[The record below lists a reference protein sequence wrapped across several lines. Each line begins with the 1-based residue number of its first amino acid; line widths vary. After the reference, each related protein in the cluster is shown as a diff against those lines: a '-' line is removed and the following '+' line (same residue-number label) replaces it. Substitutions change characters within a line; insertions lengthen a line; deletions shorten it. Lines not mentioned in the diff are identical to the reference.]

1 MEAKNTFSILFYPK
15 TSDSDKNGMSPL
27 FLRITV
33 DSKRVE
39 LSLKRKIKPKDW
51 CPISNKVIG
60 NGQHIDEINYHVD
73 DLKVRIRRIQAEY
86 VSQGQPYSA
95 ATLKNKLLNKGS
107 RIKTVLSIYDDHNNN
122 MQSLLGV
129 EYTYSTYRRHI
140 RTRNHLEKFI
150 FHEYGGK
157 DLFVTNVDLTF
168 ITGFEHY
175 LKLNKAGSHNTIV
188 KYVTNFKKIVRIALA
203 NNWMKTDPFL
213 HWKARWKK
221 TYREVLTETELR
233 MLIEKDFTLNRLERA
248 RDVFIFCCFTG
259 LSYADVKKLAPENV
273 YNLGNQKWIRILR
286 TKTKLPSAVPLLPI
300 AEEILNKYSNPFSR
314 DHRAQ
319 LLPVLSNQKMNQYL
333 KEISELCGINKQMT
347 FHLSRHTFATTV
359 TLSNGVPIESV
370 SRMLGHQSLRTTQ
383 IYAKVIDRKLQ
394 ENMEAIQDLYKIKP

>member
-15 TSDSDKNGMSPL
+15 TSDSDKHGMSPL

-33 DSKRVE
+33 DSKRAE
-39 LSLKRKIKPKDW
+39 LSLKRKIKVKDW
-51 CPISNKVIG
+51 CPISNRVIG
-60 NGQHIDEINYHVD
+60 KDPKADEINYHLD

-95 ATLKNKLLNKGS
+95 VTIKNKLLNKGS
-107 RIKTVLSIYDDHNNN
+107 KIKTVLSIYDEHNEH

-129 EYTYSTYRRHI
+129 EYTYSTYRRHV

-150 FHEYGGK
+150 FQAYGGK
-157 DLFVTNVDLTF
+157 DLFITNVDLKF
-168 ITGFEHY
+168 VTGFEHY
-175 LKLNKAGSHNTIV
+175 LKLGKAGSHNTIV

-203 NNWMKTDPFL
+203 NNWMKTNPFY

-221 TYREVLTETELR
+221 TYREVLTEMELR
-233 MLIEKDFTLNRLERA
+233 LLIEKEFKFNRLERT
-248 RDVFIFCCFTG
+248 RDVFVFCCFTG
-259 LSYADVKKLAPENV
+259 LAYIDVKNLEEENIHSI
-273 YNLGNQKWIRILR
+273 GNKKWIRILR
-286 TKTKLPSAVPLLPI
+286 TKTKVESTIPLLPI
-300 AEEILNKYSNPFSR
+300 AEAILDKYRISSIGQVGER
-314 DHRAQ
+314 

-333 KEISELCGINKQMT
+333 KEISKLCHINKRMT

-370 SRMLGHQSLRTTQ
+370 SKMLGHQSMRTTQ
-383 IYAKVIDRKLQ
+383 IYAKVLDHKLSKD
-394 ENMEAIQDLYKIKP
+394 MEMVAGKY

>member
-1 MEAKNTFSILFYPK
+1 MEARNTFSILFYPK

-33 DSKRVE
+33 DSKRTE
-39 LSLKRKIKPKDW
+39 LSLKRKVKLKNW
-51 CPISNKVIG
+51 CAISNRVIG
-60 NGQHIDEINYHVD
+60 KGQNADEINNHLD
-73 DLKVRIRRIQAEY
+73 DLKVRLRRIQAEY

-95 ATLKNKLLNKGS
+95 VTIKNKLLNKGNK
-107 RIKTVLSIYDDHNNN
+107 IKTVLAIYDDHNNN

-157 DLFVTNVDLTF
+157 DLLITNVDLNF
-168 ITGFEHY
+168 VTGFEHF

-203 NNWMKTDPFL
+203 NNWMQTDPFY

-221 TYREVLTETELR
+221 TYRAVLTEIELR
-233 MLIEKDFTLNRLERA
+233 LLIEKEFKSVRLERT
-248 RDVFIFCCFTG
+248 RDVFVFCCFTG
-259 LSYADVKKLAPENV
+259 LSYIDVKSLTMENIHTI
-273 YNLGNQKWIRILR
+273 GSKRWIRIQR
-286 TKTKLPSAVPLLPI
+286 TKTKVQSTIPLLPI
-300 AEEILNKYSNPFSR
+300 AEAILDKYQMLPTKR
-314 DHRAQ
+314 IGQR

-333 KEISELCGINKQMT
+333 KEVSEICHIKERMT

-370 SRMLGHQSLRTTQ
+370 SKMLGHQSIRTTQ
-383 IYAKVIDRKLQ
+383 IYAKVLDHKLSKD
-394 ENMEAIQDLYKIKP
+394 MEMVAGKY